1 MKKNLNKKNL
11 KGSKSTKI
19 NSTIITNTKN
29 NIDEKIAKDDKSS
42 LEKSDLTYANKE
54 DLVMDTYQF
63 SSERIPISVTIVK
76 KGGEFVPTYNLQIS
90 VISKTTEMI
99 LEKVRLEL
107 IRRVSLGVEDIGDVK
122 KTDLVEDKFNELID
136 VLIDK
141 YFPDS
146 NQETVNFLRSYL
158 KINSLGLGNLE
169 LLMNDENLEELVV
182 NQASEPAWVYH
193 KKYGWLKT
201 NVYLKSEEQT
211 KHYASII
218 GRKVG
223 RQISV
228 LSPLLDAHLDTG
240 DRVNATLSPVS
251 TNGNTIT
258 IRKFSKDPW
267 TITKFLKTR
276 TIDPEAAALIWT
288 AIQYELSALIAGGTA
303 SGKTSAL
310 NVFAN
315 FFPPNQRILS
325 IEDTREIVLPKFLH
339 WVPLNTTLPNAEGKG
354 EINMGDL
361 LVNSLRMRPDRILV
375 GEVRRKRETETLFE
389 AIHTGH
395 SVYATFHAN
404 SAKETVE
411 RLTNPPLDV
420 PKIMLPAISL
430 IIVQFRNRRSG
441 LRRTFQIAEIL
452 PTGEANVIMQYD
464 IKKDVLVT
472 ISKSKALFDNISLFT
487 GLTDSEINKELADK
501 VRVLTYLVKKNIDDV
516 DGVGRIVAEYYTDKD
531 NLMKY
536 VNNNRDF
543 PLASQLQL
551 EIPKELLKNEET
563 ISNTANAT
571 VDVTKSID
579 KKGDEPNV
587 SEDNVKLTKDNAK
600 NVKQES
606 SASSASPTPDG
617 KTQLHQHKLPSI
629 FSLNKKKK

>member
-1 MKKNLNKKNL
+1 MGFLSNQQDAV
-11 KGSKSTKI
+11 I
-19 NSTIITNTKN
+19 
-29 NIDEKIAKDDKSS
+29 
-42 LEKSDLTYANKE
+42 
-54 DLVMDTYQF
+54 DTYEF
-63 SSERIPISVTIVK
+63 KSERIPILVTIMK
-76 KGGEFVPTYNLQIS
+76 KSGEFVPTYVLQIS
-90 VISKTTEMI
+90 IISKTTEMI

-107 IRRVSLGVEDIGDVK
+107 IRRVSLGAEDIGDIK
-122 KTDLVEDKFNELID
+122 KTDLIEDKFNQLID
-136 VLIDK
+136 ILIDK

-146 NQETVNFLRSYL
+146 DQETANFLRSYL

-193 KKYGWLKT
+193 KKHGWLKT

-211 KHYASII
+211 RHYASII

-223 RQISV
+223 RQITV
-228 LSPLLDAHLDTG
+228 LTPLLDAHLSSG

-267 TITKFLKTR
+267 TITKFLRTKT
-276 TIDPEAAALIWT
+276 IAAEAAALIWT

-315 FFPPNQRILS
+315 FFPPNQRIIS

-354 EINMGDL
+354 EISMGDL
-361 LVNSLRMRPDRILV
+361 LINSLRMRPDRILV
-375 GEVRRKRETETLFE
+375 GEVRRKQETETLFE

-411 RLTNPPLDV
+411 RLTNAPLDV
-420 PKIMLPAISL
+420 PIIMLPAISL

-441 LRRTFQIAEIL
+441 MRRTFQIAEIL
-452 PTGEANVIMQYD
+452 PDGKSNVIMQYD
-464 IKKDVLVT
+464 IKKDVLVKV
-472 ISKSKALFDNISLFT
+472 SKSKALYDNISLFT
-487 GLTDSEINKELADK
+487 GMTDSDITKELADK
-501 VRVLTYLVKKNIDDV
+501 VKVLNYLVKKNIDDV
-516 DGVGRIVAEYYTDKD
+516 DGVGRIVAEYYTDKN

-536 VNNNRDF
+536 VNTNKDF
-543 PLASQLQL
+543 PLASQLQIEL
-551 EIPKELLKNEET
+551 PKGGVSD
-563 ISNTANAT
+563 ISNVGGVDKNNKSFDGKVDTVINPKSGSVKS
-571 VDVTKSID
+571 VDVGTGD
-579 KKGDEPNV
+579 KK
-587 SEDNVKLTKDNAK
+587 
-600 NVKQES
+600 
-606 SASSASPTPDG
+606 
-617 KTQLHQHKLPSI
+617 KTSD
-629 FSLNKKKK
+629 KKKDDSVQK

>member
-1 MKKNLNKKNL
+1 MKKKRTSKKTNISRHKDRNSISS
-11 KGSKSTKI
+11 KGSISTQAE
-19 NSTIITNTKN
+19 NNFGENII
-29 NIDEKIAKDDKSS
+29 DSYE
-42 LEKSDLTYANKE
+42 
-54 DLVMDTYQF
+54 F
-63 SSERIPISVTIVK
+63 RSERIPINVTILK
-76 KGGEFVPTYNLQIS
+76 KPGEFVPTYDLRIS

-107 IRRVSLGVEDIGDVK
+107 IRRVSLGAEDIGDTK
-122 KTDLVEDKFNELID
+122 KTDLVEDKFNQLID
-136 VLIDK
+136 ILIDK

-146 NQETVNFLRSYL
+146 DQDTVNFLRSYL

-169 LLMNDENLEELVV
+169 LVMNDENLEELVV
-182 NQASEPAWVYH
+182 NQASEPVWVYH
-193 KKYGWLKT
+193 KKHGWLKT

-223 RQISV
+223 RQITV
-228 LSPLLDAHLDTG
+228 LTPLLDAHLGSG

-276 TIDPEAAALIWT
+276 TISPEAAALIWT
-288 AIQYELSALIAGGTA
+288 AIQYELSAIIAGGTA

-310 NVFAN
+310 NVFSN
-315 FFPPNQRILS
+315 FFPPNQRIIS

-411 RLTNPPLDV
+411 RLTNAPIEV

-430 IIVQFRNRRSG
+430 IIVQFRNRRTG
-441 LRRTFQIAEIL
+441 YRRTFQIAEIL
-452 PTGEANVIMQYD
+452 PNGDSNVMMQYD
-464 IKKDVLVT
+464 IKKDVLVS
-472 ISKSKALFDNISLFT
+472 ISKSKALYDNISLFT
-487 GLTDSEINKELADK
+487 GMSVNEINKELKEKIK
-501 VRVLTYLVKKNIDDV
+501 VLNYLVKKGIDDV
-516 DGVGRIVAEYYTDKD
+516 DGVGRIVAEYYTNKD
-531 NLMKY
+531 ELMKY
-536 VNNNRDF
+536 VNNNKDF
-543 PLASQLQL
+543 PLASQLVL
-551 EIPKELLKNEET
+551 EQNIATKNEVLKPE
-563 ISNTANAT
+563 SENTAIKETNIKEEKT
-571 VDVTKSID
+571 V
-579 KKGDEPNV
+579 
-587 SEDNVKLTKDNAK
+587 
-600 NVKQES
+600 
-606 SASSASPTPDG
+606 
-617 KTQLHQHKLPSI
+617 
-629 FSLNKKKK
+629 NKK